1 MKKNPEF
8 KELPIRLALR
18 VEGNKWNAYIASSD
32 TMEDSIWV
40 GSIDMSFI
48 AEDTPRSKKRKQ
60 AFMKLMT
67 DAVSEYIENILH
79 KKPVMK
85 VRDAPEYERSK
96 E

>member
-1 MKKNPEF
+1 
-8 KELPIRLALR
+8 
-18 VEGNKWNAYIASSD
+18 
-32 TMEDSIWV
+32 
-40 GSIDMSFI
+40 MSFI